1 MRANTERYKHIKNKR
16 QLPQREC
23 ERRALQAHKK
33 WQLPQ
38 CEDEQVFYLQ

>member
-1 MRANTERYKHIKNKR
+1 MRVNTERYKHIKNKR
-16 QLPQREC
+16 QLPQH
-23 ERRALQAHKK
+23 ERRALQANKK